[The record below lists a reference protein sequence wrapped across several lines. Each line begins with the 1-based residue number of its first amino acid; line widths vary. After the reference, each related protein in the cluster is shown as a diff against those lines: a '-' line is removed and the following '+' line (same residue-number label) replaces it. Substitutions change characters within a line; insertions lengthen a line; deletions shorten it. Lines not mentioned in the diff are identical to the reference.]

1 MALLGESAS
10 ITIIVIAAKGIG
22 VPSAEFSD
30 AVSFSGFPRA
40 CWRRGW
46 HGSCSCGTALF
57 MDPGLSPSSV
67 VVASSEQVSCPLGEE
82 SAILNL
88 KNSVYYGLNE
98 VGARVWNLVQQPR
111 SIAEVRDAIAE
122 EYEVEPGR
130 CEREIIDIVQ
140 KLKDEGLVELKGTAA
155 L

>member
-1 MALLGESAS
+1 
-10 ITIIVIAAKGIG
+10 
-22 VPSAEFSD
+22 
-30 AVSFSGFPRA
+30 
-40 CWRRGW
+40 
-46 HGSCSCGTALF
+46 

-111 SIAEVRDAIAE
+111 SIAEVRDAIAD

-140 KLKDEGLVELKGTAA
+140 KLKDEGLVELKGAA
-155 L
+155 VL